1 MSATSVLIHL
11 FGEIALLLWGIHM
24 VNSGVQRAFGSDLRW
39 ILGVGLRTRL
49 RAFLAGVGV
58 TTVLQSSTA
67 TALMV
72 SSFTAGGAVDMVP
85 ALAVML
91 GANVGTTLIVQVLS
105 FDITLIFPVLIFG
118 GFIAYRRG
126 TSSRVKDIGRVA
138 IGLGLML
145 LSLHLLS
152 ETIHLVESS
161 VVFKEVV
168 VSIAADPLILVF
180 LSGFFAWMAHSSV
193 AALLLIMSLAAAGVI
208 GAPAAL
214 AMVLGANLGSS
225 VNPLIEGMGG
235 DPAKIRVPFGNLA
248 MRVIGCAIA
257 LPLIDV
263 ILRYMS
269 MFDANPARLAAN
281 FHTLFNLALAAIF
294 ILPLPWIAKLLQ
306 RLFPERIRASDPGMP
321 QYLDKDALDTPS
333 VALSNAAREVLRMA
347 DTVETMLRGSQDL
360 FHQDDL
366 SRVTEVSQTDDVVDR
381 LYTAIRRYLSSIN
394 HEALSDE
401 EAKRLSDILAFAI
414 NLEHIGDIIDKNLME
429 LAAKRI
435 KNHLRLPKESLADI
449 DSMHAKLLE
458 HLQLAASVLMF
469 QDLGSARRLVAEKER
484 FRDIERLATQR
495 NLEQLR
501 SGKATGDTSGL
512 QLDIV
517 RDLKRIEAH
526 IAATAHSLLE
536 QSGELKPSRLASGQS

>member
-208 GAPAAL
+208 GAPTAL

>member
-11 FGEIALLLWGIHM
+11 LGEIALLLWGINM

-72 SSFTAGGAVDMVP
+72 ASFTAGGAVDLIP

-105 FDITLIFPVLIFG
+105 FDITLIFPFLIFG
-118 GFIAYRRG
+118 GYMAFRRG
-126 TSSRVKDIGRVA
+126 STSKARDLGRVT

-152 ETIHLVESS
+152 ETIHPIESS
-161 VVFKEVV
+161 VVLK
-168 VSIAADPLILVF
+168 SLLAAIAPDPLILVM
-180 LSGFFAWMAHSSV
+180 LAAVLAWAAHSSV
-193 AALLLIMSLAAAGVI
+193 AALLFIMSLASAGVI
-208 GAPAAL
+208 DPHSAL

-225 VNPLIEGMGG
+225 LNPLLEGTGG
-235 DPAKIRVPFGNLA
+235 DPVKLRVPFGNLA
-248 MRVIGCAIA
+248 MRLLICAA
-257 LPLIDV
+257 TLPLIDLLLPYLNL
-263 ILRYMS
+263 IDS
-269 MFDANPARLAAN
+269 NPARLAAN
-281 FHTLFNLALAAIF
+281 FHTLFNLAVAAIF
-294 ILPLPWIAKLLQ
+294 ILPLPWIATLLL
-306 RLFPERIRASDPGMP
+306 RLFPEKVRASDPGVP
-321 QYLDKDALDTPS
+321 QYLDTDALDTPS

-360 FHQDDL
+360 FHQDDI
-366 SRVTEVSQTDDVVDR
+366 SRVGAISQTDDVVDR
-381 LYTAIRRYLSSIN
+381 LYSAIRRYLSSIN

-401 EAKRLSDILAFAI
+401 EARRLSDILAFAI

-435 KNHLRLPKESLADI
+435 RNHLRLPKDSLSDI
-449 DSMHAKLLE
+449 DNMHAKLLE

-469 QDLGSARRLVAEKER
+469 QDLNSARRLVSEKER
-484 FRDIERLATQR
+484 FRDLERTITQR

-501 SGKATGDTSGL
+501 SGKSIGDTSAL

-536 QSGELKPSRLASGQS
+536 HSGELKPSRLTS

>member
-11 FGEIALLLWGIHM
+11 LGEIALLLWGINM

-72 SSFTAGGAVDMVP
+72 ASFTAGGAVGVVP

-105 FDITLIFPVLIFG
+105 FDITLIFPALIFG
-118 GFIAYRRG
+118 GFMAYRRG
-126 TSSRVKDIGRVA
+126 ASSRVRDLGRVT

-152 ETIHLVESS
+152 ETIHPIESS
-161 VVFKEVV
+161 RVLKDLLAT
-168 VSIAADPLILVF
+168 IALDPLILV
-180 LSGFFAWMAHSSV
+180 LLAAALAWAAHSSV
-193 AALLLIMSLAAAGVI
+193 AALLFIMSLATAGVI
-208 GAPAAL
+208 DPHSAL

-225 VNPLIEGMGG
+225 LNPLLEGTGG
-235 DPAKIRVPFGNLA
+235 DPVKLRVPFGNLA
-248 MRVIGCAIA
+248 MRFIGCVVA
-257 LPLIDV
+257 LPMLDFV
-263 ILRYMS
+263 LKYMT

-281 FHTLFNLALAAIF
+281 FHTVFNVVLAAVF
-294 ILPLPWIAKLLQ
+294 ILPLPWIGKLL
-306 RLFPERIRASDPGMP
+306 LKFFPERARSSDPGMP
-321 QYLDKDALDTPS
+321 QYLDADALDTPS

-347 DTVETMLRGSQDL
+347 DTVEGMLRGSQNL
-360 FHQDDL
+360 FHEDDIGH
-366 SRVTEVSQTDDVVDR
+366 VDKISQTDDVVDR
-381 LYTAIRRYLSSIN
+381 LYSAIRRYLSSIN
-394 HEALSDE
+394 HDALSE
-401 EAKRLSDILAFAI
+401 TEAKRLSDILAFAI
-414 NLEHIGDIIDKNLME
+414 NLEHVGDIIDKNLME

-435 KNHLRLPKESLADI
+435 KNHLRLPKDSLADI
-449 DSMHAKLLE
+449 DNMHAKLLE

-469 QDLGSARRLVAEKER
+469 QDITSARRLVSEKER
-484 FRDIERLATQR
+484 FRDLERAITQR
-495 NLEQLR
+495 NLDQLR
-501 SGKATGDTSGL
+501 SGKAIGDTSAL

-526 IAATAHSLLE
+526 IAATGHSLLE
-536 QSGELKPSRLASGQS
+536 QSGDLKPSRLTS

>member
-11 FGEIALLLWGIHM
+11 LGEIALLLWGINM

-72 SSFTAGGAVDMVP
+72 ASFTAGGAVGVVP

-105 FDITLIFPVLIFG
+105 FDITLIFPALIFG
-118 GFIAYRRG
+118 GFMAYRRG
-126 TSSRVKDIGRVA
+126 ASSRVRDLGRVV

-152 ETIHLVESS
+152 ETIHPIESS
-161 VVFKEVV
+161 RVLKDLLAT
-168 VSIAADPLILVF
+168 IALDPLILV
-180 LSGFFAWMAHSSV
+180 LLAAALAWAAHSSV
-193 AALLLIMSLAAAGVI
+193 AALLFIMSLATAGVI
-208 GAPAAL
+208 DSHSAL

-225 VNPLIEGMGG
+225 LNPLLEGTGG
-235 DPAKIRVPFGNLA
+235 DPVKLRVPFGNLA
-248 MRVIGCAIA
+248 MRFIGCVVA
-257 LPLIDV
+257 LPLLDFV
-263 ILRYMS
+263 LKYMTLL
-269 MFDANPARLAAN
+269 DPNPARLAAN
-281 FHTLFNLALAAIF
+281 FHTLFNVVLAAIF
-294 ILPLPWIAKLLQ
+294 ILPLPWIGKLLL
-306 RLFPERIRASDPGMP
+306 RFFPERARPSDPGMP
-321 QYLDKDALDTPS
+321 QYLDADALDTPS

-347 DTVETMLRGSQDL
+347 DTVEGMLRGSQNL
-360 FHQDDL
+360 FHEDDIGRVDKI
-366 SRVTEVSQTDDVVDR
+366 SRTDDVVDR
-381 LYTAIRRYLSSIN
+381 LYSAIRRYLSSIN
-394 HEALSDE
+394 HDSLSETEAR
-401 EAKRLSDILAFAI
+401 RLSDILAFAI
-414 NLEHIGDIIDKNLME
+414 NLEHVGDIIDKNLME

-435 KNHLRLPKESLADI
+435 KNHLRLPKDSLADI
-449 DSMHAKLLE
+449 DNMHAKLLE

-469 QDLGSARRLVAEKER
+469 QDIGSARRLVSEKER
-484 FRDIERLATQR
+484 FRDLERAITQR
-495 NLEQLR
+495 NLDQLR
-501 SGKATGDTSGL
+501 SGKAIGDTSAL

-526 IAATAHSLLE
+526 IAATGHSLLE
-536 QSGELKPSRLASGQS
+536 QSGDLKPSRLTS